1 MPILISV
8 LLIALWLA
16 VLITDLRARLIPIP
30 ALLALAILALLGQDW
45 PWWLLIAIALAW
57 PPTQRPAAIMLVPV
71 AVGVGAVTG
80 VQAPGVALAVGVAA
94 WALNW
99 WGGADAIVLMALG
112 LRYGWLG
119 LMAGAAASVVVALSL
134 MAIRRRR
141 LIGVVPVL
149 SEAALLQPRAD
160 EPIAAEAEL
169 PAAAVMAV
177 AGIVLEL
184 ILLIQW
190 GQ

>member
-16 VLITDLRARLIPIP
+16 VLITDLRARLIPILV
-30 ALLALAILALLGQDW
+30 LLSLAVLALLGQTW

-57 PPTQRPAAIMLVPV
+57 PLAQRPTAIMLAPV
-71 AVGVGAVTG
+71 AIGVGVVTG
-80 VQAPGVALAVGVAA
+80 VQAPGVALAVGVTA

-99 WGGADAIVLMALG
+99 WGGADAIVLVALG
-112 LRYGWLG
+112 LRYGWPG
-119 LMAGAAASVVVALSL
+119 LIAGAAASVVVALSL
-134 MAIRRRR
+134 MLIRRRR

-149 SEAALLQPRAD
+149 SEAVLLQPRTV

-177 AGIVLEL
+177 AGLVLEL
-184 ILLIQW
+184 IQLIH
-190 GQ
+190 